1 MNSLLAG
8 TTCAGIKARDMVHGL
23 RTACIPQ
30 EVFDGP
36 RNDTCEI
43 SQKKWTTFFNIG
55 SIYNSHINPEKVMWF
70 SNKKRKSA
78 QNPTTS
84 HLQVRK
90 FVSSGPDRHINPVS
104 EVLLW
109 GEYEGSSQKGET
121 PKSSEIGDFQW
132 VQWLIL
138 EYSPILKNI
147 NSDQESFKRWLFLVV
162 KARWYG
168 LT

>member
-23 RTACIPQ
+23 RTACILQ

-55 SIYNSHINPEKVMWF
+55 SIYNSHINPEKVMCF

-90 FVSSGPDRHINPVS
+90 FVSSGPDRHINSVS
-104 EVLLW
+104 EVLL
-109 GEYEGSSQKGET
+109 
-121 PKSSEIGDFQW
+121 
-132 VQWLIL
+132 
-138 EYSPILKNI
+138 
-147 NSDQESFKRWLFLVV
+147 
-162 KARWYG
+162 
-168 LT
+168 